1 MCIRDRLKAKEVK
14 TRAGAALKPDYELQ
28 ALYRD
33 LDPSKE
39 TIVYCQS
46 GVRASETANV
56 MRALGFDKVRVY
68 EESWLGYGNTL
79 TAPSVDTTFINV
91 GALQGRIAKLEGA
104 IAELTA
110 QLETAKKASQ

>member
-1 MCIRDRLKAKEVK
+1 M
-14 TRAGAALKPDYELQ
+14 
-28 ALYRD
+28 
-33 LDPSKE
+33 
-39 TIVYCQS
+39 
-46 GVRASETANV
+46 RASETANV

-110 QLETAKKASQ
+110 QLEAAKKASQ